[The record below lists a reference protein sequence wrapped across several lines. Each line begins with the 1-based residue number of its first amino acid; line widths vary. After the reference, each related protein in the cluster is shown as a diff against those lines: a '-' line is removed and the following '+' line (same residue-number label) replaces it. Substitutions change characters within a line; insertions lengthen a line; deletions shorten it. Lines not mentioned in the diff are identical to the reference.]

1 MRDSVAQA
9 HLLIGATLRDPQRQ
23 REGRVVGVDQT
34 RDVPALWLVWSDQSR
49 AERVTLSRPELSR
62 LVEGCAPQQRAAPAI
77 DDDGGRRANVAAGA
91 DRVRRS
97 GSEVRGGASPAA
109 VALKRTGG
117 E

>member
-34 RDVPALWLVWSDQSR
+34 RDVPALWMVWSDQAR

-62 LVEGCAPQQRAAPAI
+62 LVEGCVPLKQPAPAADNKRHRHKI
-77 DDDGGRRANVAAGA
+77 VAEPSRREDLNGERA
-91 DRVRRS
+91 
-97 GSEVRGGASPAA
+97 PAA
-109 VALKRTGG
+109 EALKRTGG